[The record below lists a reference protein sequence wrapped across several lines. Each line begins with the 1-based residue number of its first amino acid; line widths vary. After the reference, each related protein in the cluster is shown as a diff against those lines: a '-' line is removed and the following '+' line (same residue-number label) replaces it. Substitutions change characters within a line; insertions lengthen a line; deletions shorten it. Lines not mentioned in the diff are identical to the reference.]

1 MKKTVKAQITWTSY
15 TDGGRK
21 HPPLAGTR
29 CCPIVRFANMK
40 EINGEYWSADFV
52 CSEVDKN
59 LSTIIDL
66 TFLSEYAP
74 IDYLVKGN
82 QFDLFEGNKKVA
94 VGTIIE

>member
-1 MKKTVKAQITWTSY
+1 MKKTVKAQITWISY
-15 TDGGRK
+15 LDGGRK

-29 CCPIVRFANMK
+29 YCPIVKFKNMK
-40 EINGEYWSADFV
+40 GKNGEYWSADFV

-59 LSTIIDL
+59 HSAIVDF

-82 QFDLFEGNKKVA
+82 QFELFEGNKKVA
-94 VGTIIE
+94 VGIIVE